1 MLIEIA
7 DPSQTGEA
15 RRKAVA
21 YAEDLCMGAEVCGEI
36 ALATTEI
43 ATNVIK
49 HAGKGHILLQR
60 IGSNGDLGLRVMGV
74 DHGPGIADIPRALSD
89 GHSTAGSLGKGLGVI
104 RRVSNSFDMY
114 SAPGSGT
121 VISAAFL
128 TGKSNKAV
136 TGASIEV
143 GVISEPI
150 AGETECGDGWGVRK
164 YPNGMALLVVDGLG
178 HGILAAEAAREAEQ
192 SLARSTEKSPQN
204 MIQDVHGALKKTRGA
219 AAAIA
224 RIDTD
229 ERRLH
234 YSGIGNIG
242 GSIVSPGASRGLT
255 SHNGILGH
263 QIQRIQEF
271 ALPWNEN
278 SILVMHSDGLASRW
292 SLANYPGI
300 WSKHPSIIAAL
311 LHRDFSRGRDDV
323 TVLVAKAA
331 SVSCAVAGV

>member
-1 MLIEIA
+1 MLIELA

-21 YAEDLCMGAEVCGEI
+21 YAEDLRMNAEVCGEI

-74 DHGPGIADIPRALSD
+74 DQGPGIADIPRALSD

-104 RRVSNSFDMY
+104 QRMSSSFDIY
-114 SAPGSGT
+114 SVPGSGT

-128 TGKSNKAV
+128 AAKSNKVIA
-136 TGASIEV
+136 GASIEV

-150 AGETECGDGWGVRK
+150 AGETECGDGWGIRK
-164 YPNGMALLVVDGLG
+164 FSDGMALLVVDGLG
-178 HGILAAEAAREAEQ
+178 HGILAAEAAREAEKV
-192 SLARSTEKSPQN
+192 LANTTERTPHN
-204 MIQDVHGALKKTRGA
+204 VMRDIHDALKKTRGA
-219 AAAIA
+219 AAAVA
-224 RIDTD
+224 RIDTQ

-234 YSGIGNIG
+234 FSGIGNIAA
-242 GSIVSPGASRGLT
+242 SVVAPGASRGLA

-263 QIQRIQEF
+263 QTQRIQEF
-271 ALPWNEN
+271 AFPWNDN
-278 SILVMHSDGLASRW
+278 SILVMHSDGLGSRW

-300 WSKHPSIIAAL
+300 WSKHPSVIAAL

-331 SVSCAVAGV
+331 QP

>member
-1 MLIEIA
+1 MLIELA
-7 DPSQTGEA
+7 DSSQTGEA

-21 YAEDLCMGAEVCGEI
+21 YAEDLRMNAEVCGEI

-49 HAGKGHILLQR
+49 HAGKGHILVQR
-60 IGSNGDLGLRVMGV
+60 IGHNGDLGLRVMGV
-74 DHGPGIADIPRALSD
+74 DRGPGITDISRALSD
-89 GHSTAGSLGKGLGVI
+89 GHSTAGTLGKGLGVI
-104 RRVSNSFDMY
+104 QRISSSFDIY
-114 SAPGSGT
+114 SVPGSGT
-121 VISAAFL
+121 VISASFL
-128 TGKSNKAV
+128 AAKRYKASP
-136 TGASIEV
+136 GANIEV

-150 AGETECGDGWGVRK
+150 AGETECGDGWGIRRFSD
-164 YPNGMALLVVDGLG
+164 GMALLVVDGLG

-192 SLARSTEKSPQN
+192 ILARTTQSSPHN
-204 MIQDVHGALKKTRGA
+204 MIQDVHDALKKTRGA

-224 RIDTD
+224 RINTH

-234 YSGIGNIG
+234 FCGIGNVA
-242 GSIVSPGASRGLT
+242 GSIVSPGTSRGLT

-271 ALPWNEN
+271 AFPWNEN

-300 WSKHPSIIAAL
+300 WSKHPSVIAAL

-331 SVSCAVAGV
+331 